1 MKQYSID
8 ISKEDLIN
16 IDNGIHISINGLE
29 VKSNV
34 KVSGYGL
41 KYNGKLQG
49 WDTHVPLDLINE
61 VTSPN
66 K

>member
-16 IDNGIHISINGLE
+16 IENDIHISISGLK

-34 KVSGYGL
+34 KITGYGL
-41 KYNGKLQG
+41 KYNGKLHG
-49 WDTHVPLDLINE
+49 WDTHIPLDLINE
-61 VTSPN
+61 ITPSYE
-66 K
+66 